1 MIGSI
6 VKWALAG
13 AVAGLL
19 LGGADAVV
27 ILTRA
32 TEMFFDNSEMYRTA
46 LMSMGLCAAAGAIIM
61 TLLGAAIEGI
71 SALSRPGRILD
82 GPWRTEL
89 ACAVPLATSIDLVL
103 WKLTEGPQASQIP
116 ARSLIVAV
124 IAGAL
129 GIVGSIIA
137 IRTVLWSYGKIRRRL
152 VLATLCLISAA
163 ILHAIDSRVLVRLY
177 PAFHLSLTA
186 GALFLSASSFRV
198 LWNRRPGL
206 LAMILA
212 TLVCLGAV
220 VAGGF
225 SLSMARGSQNP
236 RFVITE
242 RTVAASD
249 VLAAARAIAPP
260 RAQQLLDEI
269 DESGTEPIEPA
280 SSHGPAIAMP
290 GNPVILLTVD
300 AMRFDR
306 LAYPG
311 AKRRPAPNL
320 EKLASRSVVFER
332 AYTAIPHTSYAISS
346 LMTGKYVA
354 PLFDVPGAPP
364 VHETWPEIMH
374 RFRYQTGGFFTKAVF
389 FIDRAR
395 FEPYLRKGYGFKHIK
410 MDYEIPAMDRV
421 KQTIDFLKE
430 KKQEGAR
437 VFTWTHFFEPHEPYD
452 ETCTRFGPDDS
463 DRYDCEIHT
472 VDRAVGEL
480 LKYLDESYPDA
491 IIIVSADHGEE
502 FGDHGGK
509 YHGTTLYDEQVRVP
523 LIIRVPGV
531 EHHVVREPVSLVDLM
546 GTVLSMLE
554 IPVPARV
561 RSRDLS
567 GFIAKRDSHRLTTF
581 CQVHDKFMAVRT
593 DYKLI
598 WDEEKDLARL
608 YDLVADPGEIT
619 SVASAKPDIV
629 TELKKKLRAW
639 KRDHSRVELRPVQSH
654 EGEKSWPVE
663 IQKALSGD
671 ESAIPSLV
679 DVISKSSEPVVRRKA
694 AELIAR
700 MWGRR
705 PTGDIDALRF
715 GDDQVVNAWLTI
727 ALHRAGKEG
736 AVAEMA
742 GIQPGLEQM
751 SAPWREVALARLET
765 GDRQALDDV
774 IELVGNNDA
783 PIEDRTRGVVALT
796 ETSSPGAHD
805 TLISLINNYQL
816 ALDIGRALATSGKR
830 ESVPILIKRMKR
842 ERFPERRA
850 VFADALSTFRDARVI
865 SPVAGE
871 LAREDPAPTALAAL
885 LRMKAVSP
893 RGKKIPVSET
903 DSPVVAFAP
912 APQTPIQTA
921 LPSVSRVVVQTH
933 AEADGGS
940 IVVSCNGEPVGRI
953 LVFSGEQEQHVDI
966 EGCEKGD
973 DGQLTIELNIE
984 PKELDMKITALALV
998 GR

>member
-32 TEMFFDNSEMYRTA
+32 TEMFFDDSEMYRTA
-46 LMSMGLCAAAGAIIM
+46 LMSMGMCASAGAIIM

-82 GPWRTEL
+82 GSWRTEL
-89 ACAVPLATSIDLVL
+89 ACAAPLATAIDLVL
-103 WKLTEGPQASQIP
+103 WKLTEGPKASQIP
-116 ARSLIVAV
+116 ARSLVVAI
-124 IAGAL
+124 IAGAV

-137 IRTVLWSYGKIRRRL
+137 IRAVLWSYGNFKRRL
-152 VLATLCLISAA
+152 ILAALCLISSA

-186 GALFLSASSFRV
+186 GALFLSAVSFRV

-206 LAMILA
+206 RSLILTA
-212 TLVCLGAV
+212 LVCLGAV

-225 SLSMARGSQNP
+225 SLSQARGSQNP

-249 VLAAARAIAPP
+249 VLALARAIAPP
-260 RAQQLLDEI
+260 RARQLLDEI
-269 DESGTEPIEPA
+269 DESPEESIEPT
-280 SSHGPAIAMP
+280 SLSGPALAMP

-395 FEPYLRKGYGFKHIK
+395 FEPYLRKGYGFNHIK
-410 MDYEIPAMDRV
+410 MDYEIPAMERV
-421 KQTIDFLKE
+421 KQTIEFLE
-430 KKQEGAR
+430 DKKQEGAR

-452 ETCTRFGPDDS
+452 EACTRFGPGDM
-463 DRYDCEIHT
+463 DRYDCEIYK
-472 VDRAVGEL
+472 VDQAVGEL
-480 LKYLDESYPDA
+480 LKYLDESYPNA

-523 LIIRVPGV
+523 LIVRVPGV
-531 EHHVVREPVSLVDLM
+531 EHHVVKEPVSLVDLM

-554 IPVPARV
+554 IPVPARA

-567 GFIAKRDSHRLTTF
+567 GLIVGQDSHPMTTF

-598 WDEEKDLARL
+598 WDEEKNLVRL
-608 YDLVADPGEIT
+608 YDLVADPGEIA
-619 SVASAKPDIV
+619 SVASVKPKIV
-629 TELKKKLRAW
+629 ADLKKRIRAW
-639 KRDHSRVELRPVQSH
+639 KRDHSRVELRPVHSR
-654 EGEKSWPVE
+654 EGAKSWPVE

-671 ESAIPSLV
+671 ESAIPGLV

-700 MWGRR
+700 MWTGR
-705 PTGDIDALRF
+705 PYEEIDALRS

-727 ALHRAGKEG
+727 ALHRAGKES
-736 AVAEMA
+736 AVADMA
-742 GIQPGLEQM
+742 GIQPKLERM
-751 SAPWREVALARLET
+751 SAPWREVVLARLET
-765 GDRQALDDV
+765 GDRQVLDDV

-783 PIEDRTRGVVALT
+783 PIEDRSRGVKALAS
-796 ETSSPGAHD
+796 TSARGAHD
-805 TLISLINNYQL
+805 TLISLIDNYQL
-816 ALDIGRALATSGKR
+816 ALDIARALAAFGKR

-850 VFADALSTFRDARVI
+850 VFADALSTFRDRRGI

-885 LRMKAVSP
+885 LRMKAASP

-903 DSPVVAFAP
+903 DAPVIAFAP
-912 APQTPIQTA
+912 APKTPIQTTM
-921 LPSVSRVVVQTH
+921 PEVSRVVVQTD

-953 LVFSGEQEQHVDI
+953 LVFSGEQEQHIDI
-966 EGCEKGD
+966 EGCVIDD
-973 DGQLTIELNIE
+973 DGHLTIELNIE
-984 PKELDMKITALALV
+984 PEELDMKTTALALV

>member
-1 MIGSI
+1 MIRSV
-6 VKWALAG
+6 VKWAFAG

-32 TEMFFDNSEMYRTA
+32 REMFFDDSEMYRTA
-46 LMSMGLCAAAGAIIM
+46 LMSLGMCASAGAIIM

-82 GPWRTEL
+82 GAWRTEI
-89 ACAVPLATSIDLVL
+89 ACAVPLATVIDLVL
-103 WKLTEGPQASQIP
+103 WKLTAGPKASQIP
-116 ARSLIVAV
+116 VRSLLVAT
-124 IAGAL
+124 IAGAV
-129 GIVGSIIA
+129 GVVGSIIA
-137 IRTVLWSYGKIRRRL
+137 IRAVLWSYVNFRRRL
-152 VLATLCLISAA
+152 ILAAICLISAA
-163 ILHAIDSRVLVRLY
+163 ILYTIDSRVLVRLY

-186 GALFLSASSFRV
+186 GALFLSAASFRV

-206 LAMILA
+206 RSMILA
-212 TLVCLGAV
+212 ALVCLGAV

-225 SLSMARGSQNP
+225 SLSQARGSQNP

-242 RTVAASD
+242 RAVSASD
-249 VLAAARAIAPP
+249 VLALARAIAPP
-260 RAQQLLDEI
+260 RARQLLDEI
-269 DESGTEPIEPA
+269 DGSPEEPVEHT
-280 SSHGPAIAMP
+280 SLTGPALAMA

-306 LAYPG
+306 LAWPG

-354 PLFDVPGAPP
+354 PLFDVPGVPP
-364 VHETWPEIMH
+364 IHETWPEIMH
-374 RFRYQTGGFFTKAVF
+374 RFRYRTGGFFTKAIF

-410 MDYEIPAMDRV
+410 MDYEIPAIERV
-421 KQTIDFLKE
+421 KQTIEFLKE

-452 ETCTRFGPDDS
+452 EACTRFGPGDM
-463 DRYDCEIHT
+463 DRYDCEIYKA
-472 VDRAVGEL
+472 DQAVGEL
-480 LKYLDESYPDA
+480 LKYLDESYPNA
-491 IIIVSADHGEE
+491 IIIASADHGEE

-523 LIIRVPGV
+523 LIVRVPGV
-531 EHHVVREPVSLVDLM
+531 EHHVVKEPVNLVDLM

-567 GFIAKRDSHRLTTF
+567 GLIVGQDSRPMTTF
-581 CQVHDKFMAVRT
+581 CQVHDKFMAVRI

-598 WDEEKDLARL
+598 WDEENDLARL
-608 YDLVADPGEIT
+608 YDLAADPGET
-619 SVASAKPDIV
+619 ASVASVKPEIV
-629 TELKKKLRAW
+629 ADLKKQIRAW
-639 KRDHSRVELRPVQSH
+639 KRDHSRVELRPVHSQ
-654 EGEKSWPVE
+654 EGAKSWPAE
-663 IQKALSGD
+663 IQKVLSGD
-671 ESAIPSLV
+671 ERAVEGLV
-679 DVISKSSEPVVRRKA
+679 DVISRSFEPVVRRKA
-694 AELIAR
+694 AELIAQ
-700 MWGRR
+700 MWAGR
-705 PTGDIDALRF
+705 PSDEIDALSS
-715 GDDQVVNAWLTI
+715 GDDQVVDAWLTI
-727 ALHRAGKEG
+727 ALHRGGKES
-736 AVAEMA
+736 AVADMA
-742 GIQPGLEQM
+742 EILPKLERM
-751 SAPWREVALARLET
+751 SAPWREVVLTRLET
-765 GDRQALDDV
+765 GDQQVIEDV

-783 PIEDRTRGVVALT
+783 PIEDRSRGVKALT
-796 ETSSPGAHD
+796 STSARGAHD

-816 ALDIGRALATSGKR
+816 ALDIAHALAAIGKR

-842 ERFPERRA
+842 ERFVERRA
-850 VFADALSTFRDARVI
+850 VFANALSTFTDRRGI

-885 LRMKAVSP
+885 LRMKAASP
-893 RGKKIPVSET
+893 GGKKIPVSET
-903 DSPVVAFAP
+903 VAPVIAFAP
-912 APQTPIQTA
+912 VPTTPIQTTI
-921 LPSVSRVVVQTH
+921 PEVSRVVVQTD

-940 IVVSCNGEPVGRI
+940 IVISCNGEPVGRI
-953 LVFSGEQEQHVDI
+953 LVFSGKQEQHIDI
-966 EGCEKGD
+966 EGCAKSD
-973 DGQLTIELNIE
+973 DGNPTIELNIE
-984 PKELDMKITALALV
+984 PKDLDMKITALALV